1 MNSKPF
7 LVCLTAILLA
17 GTTFTACSKSE
28 NNSSIPS
35 KEANSSSEI
44 ILEAPETS
52 PVAAN
57 GDMNAETIV
66 DFEPSVAAQSGQAFL
81 AICEEQNWIQYMGVN
96 DDIEHTML
104 TYNAGVADIKG
115 NGSYTVSVT
124 TDTKGF
130 RYDTTGKADDDSI
143 TPQGLQFA
151 AVMIKDGNTLF
162 PDAVITIDSISVD
175 GAEIPLTAKSYTNSD
190 DDIELR
196 SNIYNTWVE
205 SLPEDARSEEGLLA
219 DSENASEYAPVI
231 INPADFRTWKTVE
244 VKFTV
249 SGISDAN
256 NTLSEDG
263 DNILPEDNLNELG
276 EEEKNEEDNQ

>member
-1 MNSKPF
+1 MNSKLF
-7 LVCLTAILLA
+7 LVCLTTVLLM
-17 GTTFTACSKSE
+17 GTAFTACSKSE
-28 NNSSIPS
+28 DSSLPE
-35 KEANSSSEI
+35 KENSSSEI
-44 ILEAPETS
+44 IMEAPETS

-57 GDMNAETIV
+57 GDITAETIV
-66 DFEPSVAAQSGQAFL
+66 DFEPSIAAQSGQAFL
-81 AICEEQNWIQYMGVN
+81 AIREEQNWIQYMGVN

-104 TYNAGVADIKG
+104 TYNAGVAEIKG

-130 RYDTTGKADDDSI
+130 RYDTTGKADDDSV

-162 PDAVITIDSISVD
+162 PNAVITIDSISVD

-205 SLPEDARSEEGLLA
+205 TLPEDARSEEGSL
-219 DSENASEYAPVI
+219 
-231 INPADFRTWKTVE
+231 
-244 VKFTV
+244 
-249 SGISDAN
+249 SDV
-256 NTLSEDG
+256 
-263 DNILPEDNLNELG
+263 
-276 EEEKNEEDNQ
+276 